1 MKKILVTSVVSSSVL
16 FGILLASNESYAASW
31 TANTPEMLKIQDGQ
45 TSYTMV
51 LGDTL
56 WAISQRTNLTVQAL
70 AAINGINLTL
80 GEQYLLPVGR
90 TIYFDGNTVI
100 VKEANGNVVS
110 ETIVTDKQKV
120 NPDQNVGES
129 VNPIVTT
136 PPVITPEVPIN
147 PVEPV
152 EPTNPTTPVK
162 PVDPTEPTTPVEP
175 TDPTNPVEPTEPTD
189 PEVPEGPYVGAQI
202 PGVENGLVGTYTDD
216 MALMDAM
223 DAYKLANDLHG
234 SDWDYVILNNGYGF
248 YAVWANQ

>member
-1 MKKILVTSVVSSSVL
+1 MKKILVTSLVSGSVL

-70 AAINGINLTL
+70 ADINGINLTL

-110 ETIVTDKQKV
+110 ETIVTDEQKV

-129 VNPIVTT
+129 VNSIVTT

-162 PVDPTEPTTPVEP
+162 PVDPTEPTTPVVP

-202 PGVENGLVGTYTDD
+202 LGVENGIVGTYTDEV
-216 MALMDAM
+216 ALMDAM
-223 DAYKLANDLHG
+223 DDYKLAHDLHG
-234 SDWDYVILNNGYGF
+234 SEWDYLILNNGYGF

>member
-1 MKKILVTSVVSSSVL
+1 MKKILVTSLVSGSVL

-70 AAINGINLTL
+70 ADINEINLTL

-110 ETIVTDKQKV
+110 ETIVTDEQKV

-152 EPTNPTTPVK
+152 EPTNPTTPV
-162 PVDPTEPTTPVEP
+162 EP
-175 TDPTNPVEPTEPTD
+175 TDPTNPVEPVDPTPTE
-189 PEVPEGPYVGAQI
+189 PEVPDGPYVGAQL
-202 PGVENGLVGTYTDD
+202 PGVPNGVVGTYTDD

-234 SDWDYVILNNGYGF
+234 ADWDYVILNNGYGF